1 MAVKRRSG
9 WGKWIT
15 LLVLAAAVAGG
26 VAWYT
31 QRPKEDAPDYKM
43 ATVTRGDITQIV
55 TANGQLSPV
64 KNVQVGSQISGIINE
79 IKVDFNS
86 RVKEGEV
93 IAQMDPSIYQRAV
106 EQADAELANAKAGL
120 ELAEVEA
127 KRAEQLSE
135 GQLIPKSDADRARA
149 EFSQAKAVVRMREA
163 SLSRAKVDLE
173 RTTIYAP
180 ISGVVISRNVEPGQ
194 TVAASF
200 NTPTLF
206 LIANDLAKMQIEA
219 MVSEADVGGV
229 EEGQKVNFTVD
240 AFPGRPFQGT
250 VKQVRFNPT
259 TNQNVVTYVTVVEVD
274 NADLKLRPGMT
285 ANASV
290 VIGEKQNVLKI
301 PNSALRFRPPAEA
314 MVTGATNAPAV
325 VPGDTNRVVQL
336 AGGGGGGGG
345 AEGGGRGN
353 REEMRRRFESMSPEE
368 REAFR
373 ARMGARGGSGGGA
386 RRQNPDGPAVR
397 TVYVLAATNSTSSEK
412 GPVLKAVTVKT
423 GLADASFTEVIEG
436 LNEGDTIV
444 SGLNVPVTPNV
455 AMGGPGGQ
463 RPSSPF
469 GSPFGGPGGGGMR
482 PR

>member
-1 MAVKRRSG
+1 MAGKRTSS
-9 WGKWIT
+9 WGKWLTAI
-15 LLVLAAAVAGG
+15 VLIGAVAAGA
-26 VAWYT
+26 AWYT
-31 QRPKEDAPDYKM
+31 QRPKEEPPDYKT

-79 IKVDFNS
+79 IGVDFNS
-86 RVKEGEV
+86 RVKVGEV
-93 IAQMDPSIYQRAV
+93 IAQIDPSTYQRAV
-106 EQADAELANAKAGL
+106 ELADAELANAKAAL

-135 GQLIPKSDADRARA
+135 GQLIPKADADRARA

-163 SLSRAKVDLE
+163 ALSRAKVDLE

-180 ISGVVISRNVEPGQ
+180 IDGIVISRNVEPGQ

-240 AFPGRPFQGT
+240 AFQGRQFQGT
-250 VKQVRFNPT
+250 VKQVRYNPT

-301 PNSALRFRPPAEA
+301 PNSALRFRPPPEA
-314 MVTGATNAPAV
+314 VVTGATNVPAV
-325 VPGDTNRVVQL
+325 VPGDTNRVVRL
-336 AGGGGGGGG
+336 AGGGGREGGSQSSGGG
-345 AEGGGRGN
+345 GN

-373 ARMGARGGSGGGA
+373 ARMGSRGSGAGGGA
-386 RRQNPDGPAVR
+386 RRQEGPVIR
-397 TVYVLAATNSTSSEK
+397 TVYVLASTNAASNGK

-423 GLADASFTEVIEG
+423 GLADAGFTEVIDG
-436 LNEGDTIV
+436 LNEGDTVV
-444 SGLNVPVTPNV
+444 SGLNVPAGQNVT
-455 AMGGPGGQ
+455 AGPGGQQ

-469 GSPFGGPGGGGMR
+469 GSPFGGPRGGGRGG
-482 PR
+482 

>member
-1 MAVKRRSG
+1 MAGKRRSS
-9 WGKWIT
+9 WGKWLT
-15 LLVLAAAVAGG
+15 LLVLAGGVAAG
-26 VAWYT
+26 VAWYNK
-31 QRPKEDAPDYKM
+31 RPTEDAPDYKT
-43 ATVTRGDITQIV
+43 ATVMRGDITQIV

-64 KNVQVGSQISGIINE
+64 KNVQVGSQVSGIITE

-93 IAQMDPSIYQRAV
+93 IAQMDPSTYQRAV
-106 EQADAELANAKAGL
+106 ELSEAELANAKAGH

-149 EFSQAKAVVRMREA
+149 ELSQAKAVVKMREA
-163 SLSRAKVDLE
+163 SLNRSKVDLE

-180 ISGVVISRNVEPGQ
+180 ISGIVISRSVEPGQ

-229 EEGQKVNFTVD
+229 EDGQKVNFTVD
-240 AFPGRPFQGT
+240 AFPGRQFQGT

-290 VIGEKQNVLKI
+290 IIGEKQNVLKI
-301 PNSALRFRPPAEA
+301 PNSALRFRPPPEA
-314 MVTGATNAPAV
+314 VVTGATNSPAV
-325 VPGDTNRVVQL
+325 VPGDTNRVVRL
-336 AGGGGGGGG
+336 AGEGRDGPAGAGSSSGG
-345 AEGGGRGN
+345 AS

-373 ARMGARGGSGGGA
+373 ARMGGRGGSGGGGA
-386 RRQNPDGPAVR
+386 RRQSDGPAIR
-397 TVYVLAATNSTSSEK
+397 TVYVMEGTNETSSGK
-412 GPVLKAVTVKT
+412 GPVLKAITVKT
-423 GLADASFTEVIEG
+423 GLADASFTEVLDG
-436 LNEGDTIV
+436 LSEGDTIV
-444 SGLNVPVTPNV
+444 SGLIVPATANVV
-455 AMGGPGGQ
+455 GGPGGQ
-463 RPSSPF
+463 QRSSSPF
-469 GSPFGGPGGGGMR
+469 GGSPFGGR
-482 PR
+482 PRGG

>member
-1 MAVKRRSG
+1 MAVKRKSG
-9 WGKWIT
+9 WGKWVT
-15 LLVLAAAVAGG
+15 LLVLAGAVAAGG
-26 VAWYT
+26 AWYNK
-31 QRPKEDAPDYKM
+31 RPKEDAPDYKT
-43 ATVTRGDITQIV
+43 AAVTRGDITQIV

-64 KNVQVGSQISGIINE
+64 KNVQVGSQISGIITD

-93 IAQMDPSIYQRAV
+93 IAQMDPSTYERAV
-106 EQADAELANAKAGL
+106 DQADAELANAKAAL
-120 ELAEVEA
+120 QLSEVEA
-127 KRAEQLSE
+127 KRAEQLSAS
-135 GQLIPKSDADRARA
+135 QLIPKSDADRAQA
-149 EFSQAKAVVRMREA
+149 ELSQAKAVVRMREA

-180 ISGVVISRNVEPGQ
+180 ISGIVISRNVEPGQ

-240 AFPGRPFQGT
+240 AFSGRQFQGT
-250 VKQVRFNPT
+250 VKQVRFNPS
-259 TNQNVVTYVTVVEVD
+259 TNQNVVMYVTVVEVD
-274 NADLKLRPGMT
+274 NSDLKLRPGMT

-290 VIGEKQNVLKI
+290 VIGEKKNVLKI
-301 PNSALRFRPPAEA
+301 PNSALRFRPPEEA
-314 MVTGATNAPAV
+314 VVTGATNAPAV
-325 VPGDTNRVVQL
+325 VPGDTNRVLQL
-336 AGGGGGGGG
+336 AGGVGGDGPAG
-345 AEGGGRGN
+345 AGSRSGAN

-373 ARMGARGGSGGGA
+373 ARMGGRGGGGGGE
-386 RRQNPDGPAVR
+386 RRQNSDAPAIR
-397 TVYVLAATNSTSSEK
+397 TVYVLASTNAADNGK

-436 LNEGDTIV
+436 LSEGETIV
-444 SGLNVPVTPNV
+444 SGLNVPATQNI
-455 AMGGPGGQ
+455 AMGGPGGPGG

-469 GSPFGGPGGGGMR
+469 GGPFGGGGR

>member
-1 MAVKRRSG
+1 
-9 WGKWIT
+9 
-15 LLVLAAAVAGG
+15 
-26 VAWYT
+26 
-31 QRPKEDAPDYKM
+31 
-43 ATVTRGDITQIV
+43 
-55 TANGQLSPV
+55 
-64 KNVQVGSQISGIINE
+64 
-79 IKVDFNS
+79 
-86 RVKEGEV
+86 
-93 IAQMDPSIYQRAV
+93 
-106 EQADAELANAKAGL
+106 
-120 ELAEVEA
+120 
-127 KRAEQLSE
+127 
-135 GQLIPKSDADRARA
+135 LIPKSDADRAQA
-149 EFSQAKAVVRMREA
+149 ELSQAKAVVRMREA

-180 ISGVVISRNVEPGQ
+180 ISGIVISRNVEPGQ

-240 AFPGRPFQGT
+240 AFSGRQFQGT
-250 VKQVRFNPT
+250 VKQVRFNPS
-259 TNQNVVTYVTVVEVD
+259 TNQNVVMYVTVVEVD

-290 VIGEKQNVLKI
+290 VIGEKQNVLKV

-314 MVTGATNAPAV
+314 VVTGATNAPPV
-325 VPGDTNRVVQL
+325 VPGDTNRVLQL
-336 AGGGGGGGG
+336 AGGGGDPAG
-345 AEGGGRGN
+345 AGPRSGAN

-373 ARMGARGGSGGGA
+373 ARMGGRGGGGGGA
-386 RRQNPDGPAVR
+386 RRQNSDRPAIH
-397 TVYVLAATNSTSSEK
+397 TVYVLASTNAADNGK

-436 LNEGDTIV
+436 LNEGETIV
-444 SGLNVPVTPNV
+444 SGLNVPATQNI
-455 AMGGPGGQ
+455 AMGGPGGPGG

-469 GSPFGGPGGGGMR
+469 GGPFGGGGR

>member
-1 MAVKRRSG
+1 MAVKRRSS
-9 WGKWIT
+9 WGKWLTAI
-15 LLVLAAAVAGG
+15 VLIGAVAAGA
-26 VAWYT
+26 AWYT
-31 QRPKEDAPDYKM
+31 QLPREEPPDYKFG
-43 ATVTRGDITQIV
+43 TVTRGDITQIV

-79 IKVDFNS
+79 IRVDFNS

-93 IAQMDPSIYQRAV
+93 IAQIDPSIYERAV
-106 EQADAELANAKAGL
+106 EQADAEVANAKAGL

-149 EFSQAKAVVRMREA
+149 EWNQAKAVVRMREA
-163 SLSRAKVDLE
+163 ALSRAKVDLE

-180 ISGVVISRNVEPGQ
+180 INGIVISRNVEPGQ

-240 AFPGRPFQGT
+240 AFAGRQFQGT
-250 VKQVRFNPT
+250 VKQVRFNPS
-259 TNQNVVTYVTVVEVD
+259 TNQNVVMYVTVVEVD
-274 NADLKLRPGMT
+274 NSDLKLRPGMT

-290 VIGEKQNVLKI
+290 VIGEKKNVLKI
-301 PNSALRFRPPAEA
+301 PNSALRFRPPEEA
-314 MVTGATNAPAV
+314 VVTGATNTPPV
-325 VPGDTNRVVQL
+325 VPGDTNRTLQL
-336 AGGGGGGGG
+336 AGGGGGDPAG
-345 AEGGGRGN
+345 AGPRSGAN

-373 ARMGARGGSGGGA
+373 ARMGGRGGGE
-386 RRQNPDGPAVR
+386 RRQNSDRPAIH
-397 TVYVLAATNSTSSEK
+397 TIYVLASTNAADNGK
-412 GPVLKAVTVKT
+412 GPTLK
-423 GLADASFTEVIEG
+423 
-436 LNEGDTIV
+436 
-444 SGLNVPVTPNV
+444 
-455 AMGGPGGQ
+455 
-463 RPSSPF
+463 
-469 GSPFGGPGGGGMR
+469 
-482 PR
+482 

>member
-1 MAVKRRSG
+1 MALKRKSG
-9 WGKWIT
+9 WGKWVT
-15 LLVLAAAVAGG
+15 LLVLAGAVAAG
-26 VAWYT
+26 VAWYNK
-31 QRPKEDAPDYKM
+31 RPKEDAPDYKT
-43 ATVTRGDITQIV
+43 ATITRGDITQIV

-64 KNVQVGSQISGIINE
+64 KNVQVGSQISGIIND

-93 IAQMDPSIYQRAV
+93 IAQMDPSTYERAV
-106 EQADAELANAKAGL
+106 EQADAEVANAKAAL
-120 ELAEVEA
+120 QLAEVEA
-127 KRAEQLSE
+127 KRAEQLSA
-135 GQLIPKSDADRARA
+135 GQLIPKSDADRAQA
-149 EFSQAKAVVRMREA
+149 ELNQAKAVVRMREA

-180 ISGVVISRNVEPGQ
+180 ISGIVISRNVEPGQ

-240 AFPGRPFQGT
+240 AFAGRQFQGT
-250 VKQVRFNPT
+250 VKQVRFNPS
-259 TNQNVVTYVTVVEVD
+259 TNQNVVMYVTVVEVD

-301 PNSALRFRPPAEA
+301 PNSALRFRPPTEA
-314 MVTGATNAPAV
+314 VVTGATNPPAV
-325 VPGDTNRVVQL
+325 VPGDTNRMVQL
-336 AGGGGGGGG
+336 AGGGGSDGGPPRSG
-345 AEGGGRGN
+345 AN
-353 REEMRRRFESMSPEE
+353 REEMRRRFESMSPAE

-373 ARMGARGGSGGGA
+373 ARMGGRGGGDGA
-386 RRQNPDGPAVR
+386 RRQNSDRPAIQ
-397 TVYVLAATNSTSSEK
+397 TVYVLASTNAADSAK
-412 GPVLKAVTVKT
+412 GPVLKAVKVKT
-423 GLADASFTEVIEG
+423 GLADAAFTEVIEG
-436 LNEGDTIV
+436 LSEGETIV
-444 SGLNVPVTPNV
+444 SGLNVPATQNI
-455 AMGGPGGQ
+455 AMSGPGGPGG

-469 GSPFGGPGGGGMR
+469 GGPFGGGGGR

>member
-1 MAVKRRSG
+1 M
-9 WGKWIT
+9 
-15 LLVLAAAVAGG
+15 LVLLGAVAAG
-26 VAWYT
+26 VAWYN
-31 QRPKEDAPDYKM
+31 QRPKEDAPEYKT
-43 ATVTRGDITQIV
+43 AAVIRGDITQIV

-79 IKVDFNS
+79 IRVDFNS

-93 IAQMDPSIYQRAV
+93 IAQMDPSTYQRAV
-106 EQADAELANAKAGL
+106 EQAEAELANANAAL

-135 GQLIPKSDADRARA
+135 GQLIPKADADRARA
-149 EFSQAKAVVRMREA
+149 ELNQARANVRIREA
-163 SLSRAKVDLE
+163 SLNRAKVDLE

-229 EEGQKVNFTVD
+229 EEGQRVNFTVD
-240 AFPGRPFQGT
+240 AFPARQFEGT

-259 TNQNVVTYVTVVEVD
+259 TNQNVVTYVTVVEVE

-285 ANASV
+285 ANASI
-290 VIGEKQNVLKI
+290 VIGEKKNVLKI
-301 PNSALRFRPPAEA
+301 PNSALRFRPPSEA
-314 MVTGATNAPAV
+314 VVVGATNTPAV

-336 AGGGGGGGG
+336 AGGAGSSGG
-345 AEGGGRGN
+345 AS

-373 ARMGARGGSGGGA
+373 ARMGGRGGGGGGGA
-386 RRQNPDGPAVR
+386 RRQNSDGPAVR
-397 TVYVLAATNSTSSEK
+397 TVYVLAPTNGVTNGK
-412 GPVLKAVTVKT
+412 GPVLKGVSVKT
-423 GLADASFTEVIEG
+423 GLADASFTEVIDG
-436 LNEGDTIV
+436 LNEGDTVI
-444 SGLNVPVTPNV
+444 SGLNVPATQNV

-463 RPSSPF
+463 RPTSPF
-469 GSPFGGPGGGGMR
+469 GSPFGGR

>member
-1 MAVKRRSG
+1 MALKRKSG
-9 WGKWIT
+9 WGKWVT
-15 LLVLAAAVAGG
+15 LLVLAGAVAAG
-26 VAWYT
+26 VAWYNK
-31 QRPKEDAPDYKM
+31 RPKEDAPDYKT
-43 ATVTRGDITQIV
+43 ATITRGDITQIV

-64 KNVQVGSQISGIINE
+64 KNVQVGSQISGIIND

-93 IAQMDPSIYQRAV
+93 IAQMDPSTYERAV
-106 EQADAELANAKAGL
+106 EQADAEVANAKAAL
-120 ELAEVEA
+120 QLAEVEA
-127 KRAEQLSE
+127 KRAEQLSA
-135 GQLIPKSDADRARA
+135 GQLIPKSDADRAQA
-149 EFSQAKAVVRMREA
+149 ELNQAKAVVRMREA

-180 ISGVVISRNVEPGQ
+180 ISGIVISRNVEPGQ

-240 AFPGRPFQGT
+240 AFSGRQFQGT
-250 VKQVRFNPT
+250 VKQVRFNPS
-259 TNQNVVTYVTVVEVD
+259 TNQNVVMYVTVVEVD

-290 VIGEKQNVLKI
+290 VIGEKKNVLKI
-301 PNSALRFRPPAEA
+301 PNSALRFRPPEEA
-314 MVTGATNAPAV
+314 VVTGATNPPPAV
-325 VPGDTNRVVQL
+325 VPGDTNRVLQL
-336 AGGGGGGGG
+336 AGGGGGPADAGPRSG
-345 AEGGGRGN
+345 AN

-373 ARMGARGGSGGGA
+373 ARMGGRGGGGE
-386 RRQNPDGPAVR
+386 RRQNSDRPAIH
-397 TVYVLAATNSTSSEK
+397 TVYVLASTNAADSGK
-412 GPVLKAVTVKT
+412 GPTLKAVKVKT
-423 GLADASFTEVIEG
+423 GLADASSTEVLEG
-436 LNEGDTIV
+436 LSEGETIV
-444 SGLNVPVTPNV
+444 SGLNVPATQNI
-455 AMGGPGGQ
+455 AMGGPGGPGG

-469 GSPFGGPGGGGMR
+469 GGPFGGGGR

>member
-1 MAVKRRSG
+1 MALKRKSG
-9 WGKWIT
+9 WGKWVT
-15 LLVLAAAVAGG
+15 LLVLAGAVAAG
-26 VAWYT
+26 VAWYNK
-31 QRPKEDAPDYKM
+31 RPKEDAPDYKT
-43 ATVTRGDITQIV
+43 AAVTRGDITQIV

-64 KNVQVGSQISGIINE
+64 KNVQVGSQISGIIND

-93 IAQMDPSIYQRAV
+93 IAQMDPSTYERAV
-106 EQADAELANAKAGL
+106 EQADAEVANAKAAL
-120 ELAEVEA
+120 QLAEVEA
-127 KRAEQLSE
+127 KRAEQLSA
-135 GQLIPKSDADRARA
+135 GQLIPKSDADRAQA
-149 EFSQAKAVVRMREA
+149 ELNQAKAVVRMREA
-163 SLSRAKVDLE
+163 ALSRAKVDLE

-180 ISGVVISRNVEPGQ
+180 ISGIVISRNVEPGQ

-229 EEGQKVNFTVD
+229 EEGQKVRFTVD
-240 AFPGRPFQGT
+240 AFLGRQFQGT
-250 VKQVRFNPT
+250 VKQVRFNPS
-259 TNQNVVTYVTVVEVD
+259 TNQNVVMYVTVVEVD

-314 MVTGATNAPAV
+314 VVTGATNVPAV
-325 VPGDTNRVVQL
+325 VPGDTNRVLRL
-336 AGGGGGGGG
+336 AEGGGGGDGGPPRSG
-345 AEGGGRGN
+345 AS

-373 ARMGARGGSGGGA
+373 ARMGGRGGGGGSA
-386 RRQNPDGPAVR
+386 RRQNSDAPAIH
-397 TVYVLAATNSTSSEK
+397 TVYVLASTNAADNSK

-436 LNEGDTIV
+436 LSEGETIV
-444 SGLNVPVTPNV
+444 SGLNVPATQNI
-455 AMGGPGGQ
+455 AMGGPGGGPG

-469 GSPFGGPGGGGMR
+469 GGPFGGGGR

>member
-1 MAVKRRSG
+1 MALKRKSA
-9 WGKWIT
+9 WGKWVA
-15 LLVLAAAVAGG
+15 LLVLTAG
-26 VAWYT
+26 VAAGLAWYN
-31 QRPKEDAPDYKM
+31 QQPNEDAPDYKTT
-43 ATVTRGDITQIV
+43 TVTRGDITQIV

-64 KNVQVGSQISGIINE
+64 KNVQVGSQVSGIIND

-93 IAQMDPSIYQRAV
+93 IAQIDPSAYQRTV
-106 EQADAELANAKAGL
+106 EQADAELANAKAAL

-135 GQLIPKSDADRARA
+135 NQLIAKSEADTARA
-149 EFSQAKAVVRMREA
+149 QFNQAKAVVRMREA
-163 SLSRAKVDLE
+163 ALNRAKVDLE

-180 ISGVVISRNVEPGQ
+180 IDGIVISRSVEPGQ
-194 TVAASF
+194 TVASSF

-206 LIANDLAKMQIEA
+206 LIANDLAKMRIEA

-240 AFPGRPFQGT
+240 AFPGRQFQGT
-250 VKQVRFNPT
+250 VKQVRFNPS

-285 ANASV
+285 ANASI

-301 PNSALRFRPPAEA
+301 PNSALRFRPPPNAV
-314 MVTGATNAPAV
+314 VTGATNPPAV
-325 VPGDTNRVVQL
+325 MPGDTNRVVQL
-336 AGGGGGGGG
+336 A
-345 AEGGGRGN
+345 EGGGRGN
-353 REEMRRRFESMSPEE
+353 APPPPGASREEMRRRFESMSPEE

-373 ARMGARGGSGGGA
+373 ARRAAGGGGP
-386 RRQNPDGPAVR
+386 RRQTPDGPAIR
-397 TVYVLAATNSTSSEK
+397 TVYVIASTNSNASGK

-423 GLADASFTEVIEG
+423 GLADASFTEVLEG
-436 LNEGDTIV
+436 LGEGDTIV
-444 SGLNVPVTPNV
+444 SGINVPAAENV
-455 AMGGPGGQ
+455 AMGPGG

-469 GSPFGGPGGGGMR
+469 GGSPFGGGGMR

>member
-1 MAVKRRSG
+1 MAGKRRSS
-9 WGKWIT
+9 WGKWLT
-15 LLVLAAAVAGG
+15 LLVLAGAVAAG
-26 VAWYT
+26 VAWYNK
-31 QRPKEDAPDYKM
+31 RPKEDAPDYKT
-43 ATVTRGDITQIV
+43 ATVMRGDITQIV

-64 KNVQVGSQISGIINE
+64 KNVQVGSQVSGIITE

-93 IAQMDPSIYQRAV
+93 IAQMDPSTYQRAV
-106 EQADAELANAKAGL
+106 ELSEAELANAKAGH

-149 EFSQAKAVVRMREA
+149 ELSQAKAVVRMREA
-163 SLSRAKVDLE
+163 SLNRSKVDLE

-180 ISGVVISRNVEPGQ
+180 ISGIVISRSVEPGQ

-200 NTPTLF
+200 STPTLF

-229 EEGQKVNFTVD
+229 EDGQKVNFTVD
-240 AFPGRPFQGT
+240 AFPGRQFQGT

-290 VIGEKQNVLKI
+290 IIGEKQNVLKI
-301 PNSALRFRPPAEA
+301 PNSALRFRPPPEA
-314 MVTGATNAPAV
+314 VVTGATNVPAI
-325 VPGDTNRVVQL
+325 VPGDTNRVVRL
-336 AGGGGGGGG
+336 AGGGGSDG
-345 AEGGGRGN
+345 APSPSGGN

-373 ARMGARGGSGGGA
+373 ARMGRGGSGGGGG
-386 RRQNPDGPAVR
+386 RRQSDGPAIR
-397 TVYVLAATNSTSSEK
+397 TVYVIEGTNGTSNGK

-423 GLADASFTEVIEG
+423 GLADASFTEVLEG
-436 LNEGDTIV
+436 LSEGDTVV
-444 SGLNVPVTPNV
+444 SGLSVPATANV
-455 AMGGPGGQ
+455 AAGPGGQQ

-469 GSPFGGPGGGGMR
+469 GSPFGGRRGG
-482 PR
+482 